1 MSSIAEARGKKTRF
15 ECIIPILSV
24 KNVSASIDYY
34 VKVLGFKKDW
44 DDGDSPTMAS
54 VSRDNFSI
62 MLCQGAQGQPGT
74 WIWIGVESVEELFEE
89 YKVQGATIQH
99 KPTNYSW
106 AYEMRLEDP
115 DGHVLR
121 IGSEPKEGEPYKD

>member
-1 MSSIAEARGKKTRF
+1 MSSIAETKGKKTRL
-15 ECIIPILSV
+15 ECITPILSV
-24 KNVSASIDYY
+24 KNVPASIDHY

-44 DDGDSPTMAS
+44 DDGDMAS

-74 WIWIGVESVEELFEE
+74 WIWIGVNDAELFFEE
-89 YKVQGATIQH
+89 YKAKGATIRQE
-99 KPTNYSW
+99 PTNYSW
-106 AYEMRLEDP
+106 AYEMRVEDP

-121 IGSEPKEGEPYKD
+121 FGSGPREGEPFKD